1 MSDKKSLNEKYQRFE
16 PDGAVAGELEE
27 DSFEENIKKSKKAKK
42 EKKAKKKEQELNKQ
56 RLVDAFWE
64 EKRETTEEIPPIEP
78 EINLEIEPE
87 DALVPNIEAVEAEEL
102 EENIK
107 KSKKAKKE
115 KKVKEPKEKKKKEK
129 KIKDKKKKEPEE
141 QIELAEPE
149 ESEVPEQTEEPDFEI
164 AEDEAVP
171 EETVIEEA
179 VIEEEVLEET
189 VPVKQGRQ
197 REEIIFENVKGGDKK
212 SKKEKSQKEKPLK
225 TPKEKKVKEPKEPK
239 EKKVKEPKEPKE
251 KTPRD
256 PLEKKDIATIAVSV
270 IALLLV
276 LCVGFFAFFNTRP
289 DEKKIQIVSKS
300 RVLAKLFPEYVVNPN
315 SGSGDEK
322 SKLSGIQ
329 IARDGLYTN
338 LMQTDFP
345 GIFYGINSDYTV
357 QYYQYSDNRLVPVKY
372 TDTVDLKVDMG
383 SGILNVKMN
392 YIKNGGYVS
401 GVSVFTSNGD
411 DSSNYFYNLV
421 VFKLTVLPSKYNRD
435 GHALLLASTDKSA
448 LENSDVL
455 WTESFDVN
463 LNDGSMTRFLSVVNR
478 SIDEKG
484 AGVADFCILNRA
496 GYTAASQT
504 VPFITSREYPV
515 GSGLQDIFVKNGNK
529 EGVLASNIYGKY
541 LTVDGG
547 TVVYLRRT
555 TTGFD
560 VVHNTDGEEKN
571 VRSFYG
577 FMDTNYMIN
586 DKYLLSKDDGHLYN
600 IVTDKD
606 YTLVG
611 YSMNVTSFAVSSDNR
626 YVVMMGTVKNA
637 VDYQIHIFDLQTGE
651 YAKFK
656 DNNYAP
662 HSSLCFIDDKTV
674 LYTAVE
680 PNQGYEYVILDASK
694 AFNK

>member
-1 MSDKKSLNEKYQRFE
+1 M
-16 PDGAVAGELEE
+16 
-27 DSFEENIKKSKKAKK
+27 
-42 EKKAKKKEQELNKQ
+42 
-56 RLVDAFWE
+56 
-64 EKRETTEEIPPIEP
+64 
-78 EINLEIEPE
+78 
-87 DALVPNIEAVEAEEL
+87 
-102 EENIK
+102 
-107 KSKKAKKE
+107 
-115 KKVKEPKEKKKKEK
+115 
-129 KIKDKKKKEPEE
+129 
-141 QIELAEPE
+141 AEPE
-149 ESEVPEQTEEPDFEI
+149 EPELPEQTEELDFDFEI

-171 EETVIEEA
+171 EEA

-197 REEIIFENVKGGDKK
+197 REEIIFENVKGADENPKVQK
-212 SKKEKSQKEKPLK
+212 HKKEKPTK

-239 EKKVKEPKEPKE
+239 EKKIKEPKEPKE

-256 PLEKKDIATIAVSV
+256 PLEKKDVATIAVSIV
-270 IALLLV
+270 ALLLV
-276 LCVGFFAFFNTRP
+276 LCVGFFAFFNTRS

-300 RVLAKLFPEYVVNPN
+300 RVLAKLFPEYVANPN
-315 SGSGDEK
+315 NGSSGDEK

-329 IARDGLYTN
+329 IVRDGLYTN

-345 GIFYGINSDYTV
+345 GVFYGINSDYTV

-392 YIKNGGYVS
+392 YIKKGGYVS
-401 GVSVFTSNGD
+401 GVSVFTSNGND
-411 DSSNYFYNLV
+411 NSNYFYNLV

-484 AGVADFCILNRA
+484 AGVADFCMLNRA
-496 GYTAASQT
+496 GYTSASQAI
-504 VPFITSREYPV
+504 PFITSREYPV

-560 VVHNTDGEEKN
+560 IVHNTDGEEKN

-662 HSSLCFIDDKTV
+662 HSSLGFIDDKTV

>member
-1 MSDKKSLNEKYQRFE
+1 MSDKKSLNEKYGRFE
-16 PDGAVAGELEE
+16 PDGAVADELEE
-27 DSFEENIKKSKKAKK
+27 DSFKENIKKSKKAKK
-42 EKKAKKKEQELNKQ
+42 EKKAKTSKKAKKKEQELNKQ

-64 EKRETTEEIPPIEP
+64 EERETTEEIPPIEP
-78 EINLEIEPE
+78 EINSETESE
-87 DALVPNIEAVEAEEL
+87 DAFVPDIDAVEADEL

-107 KSKKAKKE
+107 KAKKGKKE
-115 KKVKEPKEKKKKEK
+115 KKVKEPKEKKKDK
-129 KIKDKKKKEPEE
+129 KKKDKKKKETEMPIEAE
-141 QIELAEPE
+141 ELAER
-149 ESEVPEQTEEPDFEI
+149 EVPEQTEEPDFEI
-164 AEDEAVP
+164 AEEEVVSDEAVP
-171 EETVIEEA
+171 EETVS
-179 VIEEEVLEET
+179 
-189 VPVKQGRQ
+189 VKQGRQ
-197 REEIIFENVKGGDKK
+197 REEIIFENVKGADENPKVQK
-212 SKKEKSQKEKPLK
+212 HKKEKPAK
-225 TPKEKKVKEPKEPK
+225 TPKEKKVKEPK

-256 PLEKKDIATIAVSV
+256 PLEKKDVATIAVSV
-270 IALLLV
+270 VALLLV
-276 LCVGFFAFFNTRP
+276 LCVGSFAFFNTRS

-300 RVLAKLFPEYVVNPN
+300 SFLAKLFPEYAVNPN
-315 SGSGDEK
+315 DGNSGDEK

-329 IARDGLYTN
+329 IVRDGLYSN

-345 GIFYGINSDYTV
+345 GVFYGINSDYSV
-357 QYYQYSDNRLVPVKY
+357 QYYQYSDSRLVPVKY

-392 YIKNGGYVS
+392 YIKKGEYVS

-411 DSSNYFYNLV
+411 DNSNYFYNLV

-448 LENSDVL
+448 LENSDIL

-484 AGVADFCILNRA
+484 AGVADFCMLNRA

-504 VPFITSREYPV
+504 IPFITSREYPV

-547 TVVYLRRT
+547 AVVYLRRT

-600 IVTDKD
+600 IVADKD